1 MVHGAETKRRVL
13 ADISAGATVRE
24 VCVRYGVR
32 ARSTVFLWKRE
43 WRLERTGRLS
53 GKNRCLLVQENES
66 LKLDLE
72 ILRDAGCSVGSP
84 VGVRK
89 DAFLRL
95 VDRYPFNRLCRVLG
109 LSRGEGHYM
118 RRRMGLRTVFQK
130 EDDLLRPLVKDAFD
144 RSRGTYG
151 KRRVCA
157 VLRKAGHRVS
167 PERVSRLMREM
178 GLVSKHRTYR
188 WTRHSVRRV
197 YHPNFLCRRFSQ
209 SEPNKV
215 WTSDCT
221 YVWAGGRWCFACAIV
236 DLFSRRVV
244 GWGLSDRKTASFA
257 LGVLRDAFRDRG
269 RPRGL
274 TFHSDQGAEF
284 CEESFEA
291 WAADNGVVLSRS
303 AAGTPIDNA
312 VSESFF
318 ATVKKELIRGRGYD
332 DEETLRTELADYV
345 RFYNGERI
353 HTRLGMRTPDEVER
367 LWLDAGSAFGVCGTQ
382 SPPAVPDDR
391 ESHEKV

>member
-24 VCVRYGVR
+24 VCVRYGIR

-43 WRLERTGRLS
+43 WRLERTGRLAER
-53 GKNRCLLVQENES
+53 NRSRLVQENES
-66 LKLDLE
+66 LRTDLE
-72 ILRDAGCSVGSP
+72 ILLEAGCSARSP
-84 VGVRK
+84 IGVRK
-89 DAFLRL
+89 EAFRRL
-95 VDRYPFNRLCRVLG
+95 VGTRPFNRLCRLLG

-118 RRRMGLRTVFQK
+118 RRRMEARTVYQK
-130 EDDLLRPLVKDAFD
+130 EDDRLRPLVKEAFD

-167 PERVSRLMREM
+167 PEHVSRLMREQ

-188 WTRHSVRRV
+188 WTRLSPRRV
-197 YHPNFLCRRFSQ
+197 YYPNLLRRRFSQ

-221 YVWAGGRWCFACAIV
+221 YVWAGGRWCFACAII

-244 GWGLSDRKTASFA
+244 GWGLSGRKTAAFA
-257 LGVLRDAFRDRG
+257 LGVFQDAYRDRG

-274 TFHSDQGAEF
+274 TFHSDQGPEF
-284 CEESFEA
+284 CEAGFEA
-291 WAADNGVVLSRS
+291 WAADNGIALSRS
-303 AAGTPIDNA
+303 AAGTPVDNA

-318 ATVKKELIRGRGYD
+318 SSVKKELVRGRGYE
-332 DEETLRTELADYV
+332 DETTLRRELAEYI
-345 RFYNGERI
+345 RFYNEERI
-353 HTRLGMRTPDEVER
+353 HTSLGMRTPDEVER
-367 LWLDAGSAFGVCGTQ
+367 RWLGSGGAFGVCGT
-382 SPPAVPDDR
+382 PAPSGSAVR
-391 ESHEKV
+391 